1 MLAAWLLLG
10 VTGLHRSDLPQF
22 LHLKAMRV
30 VENFGR
36 NPVTAN
42 TAWKGWEPLTQFY
55 VCPDNYPQEKFTQRT
70 SSLFLNLELLWKTIK
85 KKKKVE
91 QSGISF
97 PDTLKNNHCF
107 PSSCAAKSRCE
118 SYQALAWSDRSHVN
132 IKAKSHQNQH
142 SPCLQTDLRLQQCQQ
157 PTASA
162 KIFAVVASCPCSPKS
177 VSQVRKIRE
186 ILSYES
192 QNYLSSGKI

>member
-1 MLAAWLLLG
+1 MTAAGSDRATQVWFATVPPLEG
-10 VTGLHRSDLPQF
+10 DEGCWKFWQKSSNCKHGLE
-22 LHLKAMRV
+22 RV
-30 VENFGR
+30 GTTD
-36 NPVTAN
+36 PV
-42 TAWKGWEPLTQFY
+42 L

-177 VSQVRKIRE
+177 VSQVRKIKE